1 MHVPFELKYVGKEN
15 RVEMM
20 GPQRI
25 VLTNATHV
33 HCEGD
38 VNINNVLYRHS
49 THLYRAKDGTWT
61 PESVMKNNGRY
72 HKDSSIMRPDWSE
85 VTPAAQKK
93 ANEIIPVLLS
103 NALVNMDQIKL
114 TTMRKQ
120 AEQEKV
126 EQKLNNVRASIKELH
141 EKLVE
146 LDQQEQ
152 KLATTLEAIV
162 KNSELPEVYDPSSY
176 G

>member
-1 MHVPFELKYVGKEN
+1 M
-15 RVEMM
+15 
-20 GPQRI
+20 
-25 VLTNATHV
+25 
-33 HCEGD
+33 
-38 VNINNVLYRHS
+38 
-49 THLYRAKDGTWT
+49 
-61 PESVMKNNGRY
+61 
-72 HKDSSIMRPDWSE
+72 
-85 VTPAAQKK
+85 
-93 ANEIIPVLLS
+93 
-103 NALVNMDQIKL
+103 NMDQIKL